1 MSKSLSD
8 SLSKFISS
16 EQLAVPSDEEN
27 VSEIRIQSFE
37 EFMDKDKEN
46 REKRKS
52 EKKKSKK
59 KESFEDMINQGNELI
74 DSLLDDDLVDDFDG
88 YLDGYMLDD
97 EDKKD
102 VKDNID
108 KYSLDDIES
117 KLSVICV
124 RKRVSF
130 ANEVEE
136 EQPATTFSLEGL
148 DAEDDTPEWIKAV
161 LDYKNN
167 K

>member
-1 MSKSLSD
+1 MKKLKILTREMLLS
-8 SLSKFISS
+8 
-16 EQLAVPSDEEN
+16 QHLAV
-27 VSEIRIQSFE
+27 VREIGRYIGV
-37 EFMDKDKEN
+37 
-46 REKRKS
+46 RAPAG
-52 EKKKSKK
+52 KK
-59 KESFEDMINQGNELI
+59 KEELI
-74 DSLLDDDLVDDFDG
+74 SKF
-88 YLDGYMLDD
+88 YMLDD

-136 EQPATTFSLEGL
+136 DQPATTFSLEGL